1 MQFDATEND
10 DSDGDSYEE
19 ETDLEHQAEGKVRA
33 EAKSNRKIEDLEI
46 SNRSLLA
53 INVSLEAMKH
63 RQAKEIRDLK
73 RKLRESRLI
82 LPPQAFKQVMDKDDT
97 EEDEDEGEDGE
108 EAPGTGDETY
118 LHVKLLLDNLLQAAK
133 QALETKP
140 SDFETRGGAKVL
152 SAEEVENWRDHEAE
166 PTRDNY
172 SKTSAN
178 TSLSPRRDNESN
190 GDETFDSE
198 DEVEALTM
206 PSDSSPSS
214 SPPPPILVTRSP

>member
-1 MQFDATEND
+1 MGQ
-10 DSDGDSYEE
+10 
-19 ETDLEHQAEGKVRA
+19 
-33 EAKSNRKIEDLEI
+33 IEDLEI

-53 INVSLEAMKH
+53 INVTLEATKH

-97 EEDEDEGEDGE
+97 TEEDEDEGEDGE
-108 EAPGTGDETY
+108 DVPPEEGDETY

-140 SDFETRGGAKVL
+140 SDFETRTGAKVL
-152 SAEEVENWRDHEAE
+152 SAEEVENWRDHEVD
-166 PTRDNY
+166 PPGDGDV
-172 SKTSAN
+172 KTGAN
-178 TSLSPRRDNESN
+178 TPSRDGASI

-206 PSDSSPSS
+206 PSPSS
-214 SPPPPILVTRSP
+214 SPPPPILVIRSP